1 MLHISMITLGV
12 SDVAAST
19 AFYEKLGLTKSSAS
33 QENAVTFFE
42 AGACVLGLFGR
53 DALAEDGNAGDLW
66 SGIGGFSIAY
76 NVSSKEAVEAMIAKA
91 EEIGATILKTPQDVF
106 WGGYHGYF
114 ADPDGHIWEIAY
126 NPFFP
131 VDEEGAVKLP

>member
-12 SDVAAST
+12 KDVAAST
-19 AFYEKLGLTKSSAS
+19 AFYEKLGLMKSSAS
-33 QENAVTFFE
+33 QEKAVSFFE
-42 AGACVLGLFGR
+42 AGPCVLGLFGR
-53 DALAEDGNAGDLW
+53 EALAEDGNAGELW
-66 SGIGGFSIAY
+66 SGNGGFSVAY
-76 NVSSKEAVEAMIAKA
+76 NVPSKEAVEAMIAKA

-131 VDEEGAVKLP
+131 VDEDGAVTLP

>member
-1 MLHISMITLGV
+1 MLRVSMITLGV

-19 AFYEKLGLTKSSAS
+19 AFYEALGLTKSEAS
-33 QENAVTFFE
+33 QKDVTFFQ
-42 AGACVLGLFGR
+42 AGPSVLSLFGR
-53 DALAEDGNAGDLW
+53 DALAEDGNAGGLW
-66 SGIGGFSIAY
+66 SGSGGFSVSY
-76 NVSSKEAVEAMIAKA
+76 NVPSKEAVEAMIAKA
-91 EEIGATILKTPQDVF
+91 QQIGATILKAPQDVF

-131 VDEEGAVKLP
+131 VDDKGVVKLP

>member
-12 SDVAAST
+12 KDVAAST
-19 AFYEKLGLTKSSAS
+19 AFYEALGLTRSGAS
-33 QENAVTFFE
+33 QEAVTFFE
-42 AGACVLGLFGR
+42 AGPCVLGLFGR
-53 DALAEDGNAGDLW
+53 DALAEDGNAGELW
-66 SGIGGFSIAY
+66 SGNGGFSVAY
-76 NVSSKEAVEAMIAKA
+76 NVPSKDAVDAMIAKA
-91 EEIGATILKTPQDVF
+91 EEIGAKILKTPQDVF

-131 VDEEGAVKLP
+131 VDENGAVKLP

>member
-1 MLHISMITLGV
+1 MLRVSMITLGV

-19 AFYEKLGLTKSSAS
+19 AFYEALGLKKSAAS
-33 QENAVTFFE
+33 QESVTFFQ
-42 AGACVLGLFGR
+42 AGPCVLGLFGR
-53 DALAEDGNAGDLW
+53 DALAEDGNAGKLW
-66 SGIGGFSIAY
+66 SGNGGFSVAY
-76 NVSSKEAVEAMIAKA
+76 NVPSKEAVEAMIAKA
-91 EEIGATILKTPQDVF
+91 QEIGATILKTPQDVF

-131 VDEEGAVKLP
+131 VDEEGVVKLP